1 MKEDKQE
8 LLLETVKAELE
19 GMEYWEIQKFLVA
32 IMFYKKG
39 LNDPGF
45 VLDLSNERFLG
56 LARDIKN
63 ASL

>member
-8 LLLETVKAELE
+8 LLETVKAELE
-19 GMEYWEIQKFLVA
+19 GMKYWEIQKFLVA

-45 VLDLSNERFLG
+45 VLDLSNERFFG
-56 LARDIKN
+56 LVRDIKN